1 MNGLNV
7 FGLTLLVL
15 VLLFVLLRV
24 ERRALWLVLVLLV
37 LPSIVVVWRWASVGG
52 HLGEAGVALAIA
64 LPLTAVWWLAFGRRM
79 PRPTS
84 DSIKVWGQEK
94 LPKVKP
100 DEARALK
107 SENAQLREQNEQ
119 LEAELRQLKG
129 GSNGGHPPATP
140 PGTN

>member
-1 MNGLNV
+1 MNGLDV

-15 VLLFVLLRV
+15 VILFMLLRV
-24 ERRALWLVLVLLV
+24 ERRALWLVVLLLV
-37 LPSIVVVWRWASVGG
+37 LPASVVVWRWASLGG
-52 HLGEAGVALAIA
+52 HLGEAGVALVIA
-64 LPLTAVWWLAFGRRM
+64 LALTVVWWLAFGRRM
-79 PRPTS
+79 PRPSS

-119 LEAELRQLKG
+119 LEAELRQLKT
-129 GSNGGHPPATP
+129 GSNGGHPPTPPATP
-140 PGTN
+140 N

>member
-7 FGLTLLVL
+7 FGLTLLDL
-15 VLLFVLLRV
+15 TLLFLLLRV

-37 LPSIVVVWRWASVGG
+37 LPAGVAVWLWASTRG
-52 HLGEAGVALAIA
+52 HLGEAGAGLAIA
-64 LPLTAVWWLAFGRRM
+64 AALTAAWWLIYGRRLR
-79 PRPTS
+79 RPSS

-119 LEAELRQLKG
+119 LEAELRQLKSG
-129 GSNGGHPPATP
+129 HNGGHPPSATP
-140 PGTN
+140 GAN